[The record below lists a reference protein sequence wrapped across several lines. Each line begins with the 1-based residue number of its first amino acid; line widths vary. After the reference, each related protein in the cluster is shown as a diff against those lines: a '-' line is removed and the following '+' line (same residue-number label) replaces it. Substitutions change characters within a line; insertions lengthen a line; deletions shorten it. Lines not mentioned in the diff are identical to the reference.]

1 MMLSLIVPAYNE
13 EVMIGETL
21 RTLVAS
27 ARSVGEPFELIV
39 VDDAS
44 TDATAAIARAHG
56 ASVLR
61 VDLHRISAVRNAGAR
76 TAQGEL
82 LVFVDADTLVPPETL
97 AQMLD
102 AVRGGA
108 IGGGA
113 RVRLDEHGLPWWARA
128 LSSFTCWLV
137 YRLRIAGGCFV
148 FARREAFDAV
158 GGFDERYFASEEI
171 HFGRALKKKGRFV
184 LIPAPVMSSGR
195 KLRLFPG
202 WQLLRQMLRF
212 TVRGWPALR
221 RREGLEFWY
230 DGRREPTDRR
240 PSRGRDSILRQ
251 SRDA

>member
-13 EVMIGETL
+13 EVMIGGTL

-44 TDATAAIARAHG
+44 TDATPEIARNHG
-56 ASVLR
+56 ATVLQ

-76 TAQGEL
+76 AARGEL
-82 LVFVDADTLVPPETL
+82 LVFVDADTLVPADTL
-97 AQMLD
+97 AQMLA

-108 IGGGA
+108 SGGGA
-113 RVRLDEHGLPWWARA
+113 RVRLDEHGLPWWARV

-137 YRLRIAGGCFV
+137 YRLRIAGGCFI
-148 FARREAFDAV
+148 FARRDAFDAV

-171 HFGRALKKKGRFV
+171 HFGHALKKKGRFA

-195 KLRLFPG
+195 KLRLFSG

-230 DGRREPTDRR
+230 DGRREAADLR
-240 PSRGRDSILRQ
+240 PSRGRDSVLRQ